1 MNIVKPKHEI
11 IRETDPVKK
20 IELAA
25 RTCYK
30 SENRITDKSAER
42 MVRALVKRE
51 HFAMLEHATIIVET
65 MADEVFKLATYFER
79 SCGEDVELR
88 ITDYAFSGRN
98 LISGN
103 MRAWMEFFR
112 LCIKHKREVSRELV
126 DVFLMDK
133 YLPIFESL
141 DLQKIVAGEKC
152 GYYNEISNRELDTHE
167 MMVHYDLTV
176 KFTCDRGVSHEIVR
190 HRKASYAQESTRY
203 CSYEG
208 KGITVIEPSFFS
220 KCKDDFPWIYE
231 SWETACLMADKAYD
245 ELRIENRPPQEARS
259 VLPTSLK
266 TELVMT
272 ANLMEWRHFFKLR
285 ALGTT
290 GKPHPQIAEL
300 AIPLLN
306 ELIEQGGKLAMVFGD
321 IAQ

>member
-1 MNIVKPKHEI
+1 MNIVKAGYEI
-11 IRETDPVKK
+11 ITEQDPLKK
-20 IELAA
+20 IERAA

-30 SENRITDKSAER
+30 SEDKITEESAER

-51 HFAMLEHATIIVET
+51 HFAMLEHASVILETIT
-65 MADEVFKLATYFER
+65 DEVQKLTTYFTR
-79 SCGEDVELR
+79 SCGEIVELR

-98 LISGN
+98 LVSGN
-103 MRAWMEFFR
+103 MRAWLEFFR
-112 LCIKHKREVSRELV
+112 LCIKHKKKISRELV
-126 DVFLMDK
+126 DEFYKPK

-141 DLQKIVAGEKC
+141 DLQSIVSEEKC
-152 GYYNEISNRELDTHE
+152 GYFVELEKEDLDAHE

-176 KFTCDRGVSHEIVR
+176 KFICDRGVSHEIVR
-190 HRKASYAQESTRY
+190 HRKASYAQESTRF

-208 KGITVIEPSFFS
+208 KGITVIEPEYFRS
-220 KCKDDFPWIYE
+220 CKSDFPWLYE
-231 SWETACLMADKAYD
+231 AWEIACLAADKSYD
-245 ELRIENRPPQEARS
+245 ALRAENRPPQEARA

-272 ANLMEWRHFFKLR
+272 ANLMEWRHFFELR

-290 GKPHPQIAEL
+290 GKPHPQIREL
-300 AIPLLN
+300 AMPLLMELN
-306 ELIEQGGKLAMVFGD
+306 EHGGKMTMVFGD